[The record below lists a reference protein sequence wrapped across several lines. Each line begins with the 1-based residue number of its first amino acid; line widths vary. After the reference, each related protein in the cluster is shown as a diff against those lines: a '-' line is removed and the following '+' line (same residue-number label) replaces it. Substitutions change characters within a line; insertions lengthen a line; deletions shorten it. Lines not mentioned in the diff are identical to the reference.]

1 MNLWESAMKQTES
14 DARRGFWNRMSD
26 QERAAFIE
34 RRKQAAA
41 KSRYR
46 DTPKGHNVN
55 LAKGRPNES
64 R

>member
-1 MNLWESAMKQTES
+1 MTKALSELRK
-14 DARRGFWNRMSD
+14 GFWARMSD
-26 QERAAFIE
+26 QERIRFIE
-34 RRKQAAA
+34 RRKEAAVN
-41 KSRYR
+41 SRYR

>member
-1 MNLWESAMKQTES
+1 MKQTES

-46 DTPKGHNVN
+46 AAPKGHNVN